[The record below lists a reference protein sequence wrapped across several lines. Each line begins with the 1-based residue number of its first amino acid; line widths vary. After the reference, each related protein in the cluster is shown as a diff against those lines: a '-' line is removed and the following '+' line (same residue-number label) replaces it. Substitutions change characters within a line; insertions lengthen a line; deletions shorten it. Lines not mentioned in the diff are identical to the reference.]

1 MGPRCDPKVVPW
13 DQINMMS
20 KSYYYGLL
28 YPPMVRDNFLKKAK
42 IRKTGFN
49 KNRQVLKMFYLTG
62 DLHMGI

>member
-13 DQINMMS
+13 DQIYMRS

>member
-13 DQINMMS
+13 DQIDMRS

-62 DLHMGI
+62 VLHMGI